1 MKKNQKKKIKKHLQK
16 QTKKLPTFLS
26 IIAVL
31 GVLLYFLKK
40 NETENIKESQKV
52 KIEILYNNC
61 LQKNILGLK
70 THKRGIIKFKYLNKK
85 YNLKLGKS
93 ICKNLKIGDS
103 LELFYNKEKD
113 KFYEIKE

>member
-1 MKKNQKKKIKKHLQK
+1 MKKKQKKKIKKHLQK

-26 IIAVL
+26 TIAVL
-31 GVLLYFLKK
+31 GALLYFLKK

-70 THKRGIIKFKYLNKK
+70 THKRGIIKFKYLNQ
-85 YNLKLGKS
+85 
-93 ICKNLKIGDS
+93 IGT
-103 LELFYNKEKD
+103 YYPK
-113 KFYEIKE
+113 